1 MTHGPHASSH
11 HTCSANI
18 TIIQTSITP
27 LGSRSEFHYENHRKI
42 THHPAFP
49 NITEFSLN
57 KHTFISYSRK
67 RDMNLNLQYIH
78 NTNLTLPDIYIGILQ
93 YAPVELHGLVTVFEI
108 YDITGLSTFKNIMV
122 YN

>member
-1 MTHGPHASSH
+1 
-11 HTCSANI
+11 
-18 TIIQTSITP
+18 
-27 LGSRSEFHYENHRKI
+27 
-42 THHPAFP
+42 
-49 NITEFSLN
+49 
-57 KHTFISYSRK
+57 
-67 RDMNLNLQYIH
+67 MNLNLQYIH